1 MSFVEHR
8 TDYLREVWVPI
19 MEEVDKWS
27 LFFEGKGNIKLVF
40 EFCLC
45 CSCSS
50 VMLWE
55 ASLILLH
62 VHQSLVGVIITPD
75 PWCLSMEET
84 EEKETIV
91 LLTLWSMQSVP
102 SRRRIRERGTKVWF
116 TSIMNLIQSAGIWC
130 CFSDGKRNYEKFRE
144 IALNIFKHCFH
155 ENILENKKTNR
166 SVLWKFRKTFV
177 KATFLQWWGMRAFWF
192 HEIF

>member
-1 MSFVEHR
+1 MTKINKTKQSFFKKKQSWKYFCDFNYFDISFPRKIMSFVEHH

-40 EFCLC
+40 EFCLR

-75 PWCLSMEET
+75 PWCLAMEET

-116 TSIMNLIQSAGIWC
+116 TSIMNLIQSAGIWR
-130 CFSDGKRNYEKFRE
+130 FDVVYIPQYFDLK
-144 IALNIFKHCFH
+144 L
-155 ENILENKKTNR
+155 
-166 SVLWKFRKTFV
+166 
-177 KATFLQWWGMRAFWF
+177 
-192 HEIF
+192 

>member
-1 MSFVEHR
+1 MVF
-8 TDYLREVWVPI
+8 I
-19 MEEVDKWS
+19 
-27 LFFEGKGNIKLVF
+27 FEGKGNIKLVF

-130 CFSDGKRNYEKFRE
+130 CFCDDKRNYERFREIDLSVISSKPPVFTKIFYKQSKDKSNRSVAELSQKFRE
-144 IALNIFKHCFH
+144 TNVYIIIISIA
-155 ENILENKKTNR
+155 
-166 SVLWKFRKTFV
+166 
-177 KATFLQWWGMRAFWF
+177 
-192 HEIF
+192 